1 MRTLLVLVAL
11 VAPLAAGAQSPP
23 ASPAP
28 SKVTASRPMVLSATT
43 SPATPRPPPPRE
55 ASGAFLAGVKVGG
68 LLPFNKLEPA
78 VGVAV
83 EVGWLLPWHDR
94 AFAALLEVSYAQPT
108 ASGHATDPRVGG
120 AAYDWKLVQRVV
132 VVAPT
137 ALYRYTRLG
146 ALVPYAGLGPRLY
159 LYESKVTGTAGGQ
172 PMAATTEQATRLGL
186 GAPLGLEYALGP
198 GQLTGEA
205 LFEWGGLDTRIAGS
219 GTSLSG
225 ATLRVGYRLVF

>member
-1 MRTLLVLVAL
+1 MRNLLVLVAL

-23 ASPAP
+23 ASSAP

-43 SPATPRPPPPRE
+43 SPAKPPAPPRE

-68 LLPFNKLEPA
+68 LVPFNKLQPA

-83 EVGWLLPWHDR
+83 ELGWLLPWRDR

-120 AAYDWKLVQRVV
+120 AANDWKLVQRVV

-137 ALYRYTRLG
+137 GLYRFTGLG
-146 ALVPYAGLGPRLY
+146 ALVPYAGLGPRIY
-159 LYESKVTGTAGGQ
+159 LYESKGSGTAGGQ

-205 LFEWGGLDTRIAGS
+205 LFEWGGLDTRSAGT